1 MTEPNW
7 ALRIRRGGKL
17 LRGRSLNVYVAICSH
32 AGRDGRAWPSLER
45 LSSET
50 GIDRRHLSALIH
62 QIEATGLMSTTRGR
76 GRGHTTVYRVIDDT
90 GLNVTAEG
98 DISSA
103 GNVTNPMSE
112 MSPLEG
118 LNVTSGGDPT
128 TKEQSKERTPPRGG
142 VARARE
148 EREALSNDEVDR
160 RQPWLLLIKGGGERK
175 ARLAIIKSYNPSP
188 ALVERAA
195 ELGINAVDEDVFGKW
210 QRHRISTNRLPLDF
224 EAAEADFENWIRD
237 EERFKERDAERA
249 GTPERR
255 STLEDALNALSRECA
270 NG

>member
-17 LRGRSLNVYVAICSH
+17 LRGRSLNVYAAICSH

-50 GIDRRHLSALIH
+50 GIDRRHLSALIRK
-62 QIEATGLMSTTRGR
+62 IEATGLMSTRRGR
-76 GRGHTTVYRVIDDT
+76 GRGHTTVYRLIDDV

-103 GNVTNPMSE
+103 GNVTNPLSE

-128 TKEQSKERTPPRGG
+128 TKELSKERTPPPGEC
-142 VARARE
+142 RARE
-148 EREALSNDEVDR
+148 EGDFSNDDGDEKQGV
-160 RQPWLLLIKGGGERK
+160 LLLPMNGGREH
-175 ARLAIIKSYNPSP
+175 RLAALKAYNPSP
-188 ALVERAA
+188 ATIQFAA
-195 ELGINAVDEDVFGKW
+195 DLGVNARDPCMLSKFVDWHIE
-210 QRHRISTNRLPLDF
+210 HNNLPANS
-224 EAAEADFENWIRD
+224 EAIDAAYRNWIRN
-237 EERFKERDAERA
+237 EPRFA
-249 GTPERR
+249 GGHHARGSPRRPRR
-255 STLEDALNALSRECA
+255 SRMVESALDRARA
-270 NG
+270 YDG